1 MSIKP
6 EYTAAIDLGQT
17 RTRAAIAEAPAG
29 GVEDGTRLRLL
40 GVGEVESS
48 GWVKG
53 SLVDM
58 EAATLSIRQAVARA
72 EEMADGLVIES
83 VLVGTGGAHL
93 RSIGS
98 HSGAILS
105 HSGPREVTA
114 ADVMELMAEVQN
126 VPLGPDR
133 EIIHVLSGEF
143 ILDERG
149 GIRDPEGLLGVQL
162 AVHGHIL
169 TGSAAVARNLAAAV
183 NRASVVV
190 ETIAAESFAVG
201 EALTSP
207 AERAAGVLVAV
218 IGGVST
224 ELIVYRHGGVS
235 LTASV
240 PVGGDHF
247 TNDLMIG
254 LHTSRADAET
264 IKQTFGAV
272 TAGWRHS
279 GTTFEVPELGKS
291 TSRLIEQRLLRE
303 ILEARG
309 IELFSLILEELRK
322 SQSKE
327 RLEDHLEA
335 GIILAGGGAKLT
347 GMCDLAERV
356 LVMPARIGL
365 PPRIL
370 GMPESLDS
378 AENSVLFS
386 LLHYALRVRRHRS
399 PQGSRAASPWKHL
412 MERKR

>member
-6 EYTAAIDLGQT
+6 DYIAALDLGQT
-17 RTRAAIAEAPAG
+17 HTRAAIAEAPAG
-29 GVEDGTRLRLL
+29 GSDDGTRLRLL
-40 GVGEVESS
+40 GLGEAPSD
-48 GWVKG
+48 GWTKG
-53 SLVDM
+53 SLANM
-58 EAATLSIRQAVARA
+58 EAATASIREAVSRA

-83 VLVGTGGAHL
+83 AVVGTGGTHL

-105 HSGPREVTA
+105 HSQPREVTRR
-114 ADVMELMAEVQN
+114 DVMELMEEVRN

-149 GIRDPEGLLGVQL
+149 GIRDPEGLLGMHL
-162 AVHGHIL
+162 AVRGHIL
-169 TGSAAVARNLAAAV
+169 TGSGAVGRNLVAAA
-183 NRASVVV
+183 NRASVMV

-207 AERAAGVLVAV
+207 EERAVGVLVAV
-218 IGGVST
+218 IGGAST
-224 ELIVYRHGGVS
+224 ELIVYRHGGVA

-254 LHTSRADAET
+254 LHTARSDAET

-272 TAGWRHS
+272 TAGWRHT
-279 GTTFEVPELGKS
+279 GATFEVPELGKS
-291 TSRLIEQRLLRE
+291 TSRLIEQSLLRE

-322 SQSKE
+322 SQTRE

-335 GIILAGGGAKLT
+335 GVILAGGGAKLA

-365 PPRIL
+365 PPRLL
-370 GMPESLDS
+370 GLAESFDS
-378 AENSVLFS
+378 ADYSVVFS
-386 LLHYALRVRRHRS
+386 LLHYALRARRYRS
-399 PQGSRAASPWKHL
+399 PQGSRPASPWKHL
-412 MERKR
+412 FEKKN